1 MIPGIMRLYQ
11 HRQTWYVAFPGGK
24 RRSLKTRD
32 ARIAKGLFAEIKKEV
47 LRGNILQLEKDNS
60 PLLSQYTQWYT
71 EHPDR
76 ADLSPDTLRADA
88 LGLKKLIDAAG
99 DVPINRVTDKDI
111 QKIKSL
117 CRTADLRP
125 ASINTYLRHIKGA
138 LRFAKDAGL
147 IDAVPRI
154 RMVKTGQALPRV
166 MTDSEIKAIQ
176 SQADTYKPEMV
187 RIIRFALFTG
197 TRRSEIIRARYEH
210 VQAGSITI
218 YGKGGKERTI
228 PLVGGAADVVKTQDI
243 GKIFSYKHT
252 STVSN
257 YYREI
262 TRAAGVKSR
271 FHDLRH
277 TAATQMLTAGI
288 PLEVVQKI
296 LGHTELRTTQI
307 YAKVVQDRLKTE
319 MEKLKY

>member
-1 MIPGIMRLYQ
+1 MISGIMRLYQ
-11 HRQTWYVAFPGGK
+11 HRDTWYVAFPGGR
-24 RRSLKTRD
+24 RRSLKTKD
-32 ARIAKGLFAEIKKEV
+32 ARIAKGLFAEIRKEI
-47 LRGNILQLEKDNS
+47 LRGNILQLQKDNV
-60 PLLSQYTQWYT
+60 PLLSDYAAWYT

-76 ADLSPDTLRADA
+76 SDLSPDTLRADA
-88 LGLKKLIDAAG
+88 LGLKKLTDAAG
-99 DVPINRVTDKDI
+99 DVPINRITDKDI
-111 QKIKSL
+111 QTLKSQ
-117 CRTADLRP
+117 CRAASLQP

-138 LRFAKDAGL
+138 LRFARDAGL
-147 IDAVPRI
+147 IDAVPVI
-154 RMVKTGQALPRV
+154 RMVKTGQPLPRV
-166 MTDSEIKAIQ
+166 LTDREVKAIQ
-176 SQADTYKPEMV
+176 ARADKKKAEMG
-187 RIIRFALFTG
+187 RIIRFVLFTG
-197 TRRSEIIRARYEH
+197 ARRREVVAARYEH
-210 VQAGSITI
+210 VRDGSITI
-218 YGKGGKERTI
+218 YGKGGKQRTV
-228 PLVGGAADVVKTQDI
+228 PLVGGAAEVMRHQDV
-243 GKIFSYKHT
+243 GKIFSYKHV